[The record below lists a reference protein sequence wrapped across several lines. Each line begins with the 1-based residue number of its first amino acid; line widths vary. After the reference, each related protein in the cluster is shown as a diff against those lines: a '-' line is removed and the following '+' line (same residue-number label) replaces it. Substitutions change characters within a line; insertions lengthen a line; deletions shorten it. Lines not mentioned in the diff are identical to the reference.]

1 MFRTIFTTLR
11 ALLKSG
17 LCAPCLF
24 LAIIKERVG
33 GGIPQPCNF
42 PLKWPRLSKTH
53 WMILAP
59 PNPNFQKKRHPH
71 PLIYLWGITTSL
83 YNVIKK
89 VTNISIYLSQVIC
102 SIENLVFSCTI
113 FLWALKLLFVVVVI
127 TACTLSIF
135 KVTRKTFSAFS
146 LWIFCHR
153 QCKETLLDHFGA
165 LTSLPCLAIF
175 GPSPVM
181 NGRPQSKKR
190 LIITSPMCGLLVE
203 PQFTPFGT

>member
-1 MFRTIFTTLR
+1 MCVFSGTDKSSWWDENTSMFWSEDWTFLRFHRQSPEDVERPRFHRTLR
-11 ALLKSG
+11 LRGAIWPRHQCQPWAVYFSGAKSVPSQKIKAFFSYNSILLVSTVYS
-17 LCAPCLF
+17 APCLF

-113 FLWALKLLFVVVVI
+113 FLWALKLLF
-127 TACTLSIF
+127 CCCCNNCMH
-135 KVTRKTFSAFS
+135 S
-146 LWIFCHR
+146 LHI
-153 QCKETLLDHFGA
+153 
-165 LTSLPCLAIF
+165 
-175 GPSPVM
+175 
-181 NGRPQSKKR
+181 
-190 LIITSPMCGLLVE
+190 
-203 PQFTPFGT
+203 

>member
-1 MFRTIFTTLR
+1 MCAVFHVPCVLCTYC
-11 ALLKSG
+11 ALMPAVWCAAHMSPTDPLLPPG
-17 LCAPCLF
+17 LSSPRPPLCLSALGNGLSYPPTVIYKAPCLF

-102 SIENLVFSCTI
+102 SIENLVFSCNC
-113 FLWALKLLFVVVVI
+113 FLF
-127 TACTLSIF
+127 
-135 KVTRKTFSAFS
+135 
-146 LWIFCHR
+146 
-153 QCKETLLDHFGA
+153 
-165 LTSLPCLAIF
+165 
-175 GPSPVM
+175 
-181 NGRPQSKKR
+181 
-190 LIITSPMCGLLVE
+190 
-203 PQFTPFGT
+203 